1 MNDIYL
7 KLNIYLHNH
16 HTYKKIISFLEKY
29 LTALFIFI
37 YPCMIIYLIKIKSPL
52 LLITLIKPLSGLITV
67 KCMRKVLN
75 RPRPFEI
82 LPLTPAVFHNRGESF
97 PSNHTFSGAII
108 SLMCLPLSLPLSIIL
123 FLMTI
128 LIGITRILCGLH
140 YISDIIA
147 AFIIAFIIYLI

>member
-52 LLITLIKPLSGLITV
+52 LLITLIKPLS
-67 KCMRKVLN
+67 
-75 RPRPFEI
+75 RPFEI
-82 LPLTPAVFHNRGESF
+82 LPLTPAVFHNPGESC

-147 AFIIAFIIYLI
+147 AFMIAFIIYLI

>member
-82 LPLTPAVFHNRGESF
+82 LPLTPAVFHNPGESF
-97 PSNHTFSGAII
+97 PSNHTFNVSACFFT
-108 SLMCLPLSLPLSIIL
+108 SFDNFIL
-123 FLMTI
+123 NDYPYWNNS
-128 LIGITRILCGLH
+128 
-140 YISDIIA
+140 YIVRLTL
-147 AFIIAFIIYLI
+147 YK